1 MTREVWML
9 RKGDGPTISIAGTR
23 DALLMEAYVSAKCG
37 AEMTDREIAA
47 MREYAE
53 DRKASI
59 AWLETMGI
67 VAVPAKLKWEEGA

>member
-37 AEMTDREIAA
+37 AELTDRELAA
-47 MREYAE
+47 MQEYAE
-53 DRKASI
+53 DRKAAI
-59 AWLETMGI
+59 AWLETLGI